1 MILILVLRTR
11 TELKLFNYF
20 GTRTRTELKI
30 FLTLELKLE
39 QN

>member
-1 MILILVLRTR
+1 MILILVLRTG
-11 TELKLFNYF
+11 TELKLFNHF

-30 FLTLELKLE
+30 FLTLELEPE